1 MGSFS
6 SDNSIEKERFYR
18 QRRRCALCAK
28 IIFFENYQKG
38 DKGAWV
44 AHHID
49 GNPNNCKF
57 SNCACVCINEP
68 ENCHLKIAHG
78 GDFTNGK
85 LAPKSKFHLQGWS
98 YIELLV
104 KRIFL

>member
-6 SDNSIEKERFYR
+6 TDNSIEKKRFRR
-18 QRRRCALCAK
+18 QREKCALCAK

-78 GDFTNGK
+78 GDFNTGK